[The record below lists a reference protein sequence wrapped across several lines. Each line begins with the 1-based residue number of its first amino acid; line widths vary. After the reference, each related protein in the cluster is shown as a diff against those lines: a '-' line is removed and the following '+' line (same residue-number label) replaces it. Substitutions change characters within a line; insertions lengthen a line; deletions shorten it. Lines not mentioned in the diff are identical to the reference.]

1 LFDEYGIDYH
11 SNLLA
16 SILIQDNKS
25 FFYNEDVRKPSLFP
39 LIKLMVQLRNRFIK
53 SDVDYISSPVADSKG
68 IFYDS
73 NNCGSHLPNNA
84 DANGAFNI
92 ARKGLMLVER
102 ILSTPSDK
110 KLSLIIT
117 NEEWLHYVQSQN
129 LINI

>member
-1 LFDEYGIDYH
+1 
-11 SNLLA
+11 
-16 SILIQDNKS
+16 
-25 FFYNEDVRKPSLFP
+25 
-39 LIKLMVQLRNRFIK
+39 MVQLRNSFIK

-73 NNCGSHLPNNA
+73 NNCASHLPNNA

-117 NEEWLHYVQSQN
+117 NEEWLHYAQSQN